1 MCRSPKCFLQ
11 VLAFWKNKGFIVKIR
26 NRKTDGALRLNI
38 LKYLYLF
45 ICLFIYL
52 FILSHIIFGTLH
64 FRLSKHS
71 LFTAI
76 HDQEVVYLY
85 TKCKALSCN
94 LLI

>member
-26 NRKTDGALRLNI
+26 NRKTDRALRLNI

-52 FILSHIIFGTLH
+52 FYHTSFLVLYISDCQSILFLQQFMTRKLYIYTPSV
-64 FRLSKHS
+64 RLF
-71 LFTAI
+71 LAI
-76 HDQEVVYLY
+76 Y
-85 TKCKALSCN
+85 
-94 LLI
+94 